1 MKHLGEAIK
10 EELDKQERSVTWF
23 AKQLSCD
30 RSNIYRI
37 FQKESVDTNLLA
49 RISVILQYDFFSDLS
64 YDVKMRISQQK

>member
-37 FQKESVDTNLLA
+37 SRKKVL
-49 RISVILQYDFFSDLS
+49 ILIYWLE
-64 YDVKMRISQQK
+64 YL